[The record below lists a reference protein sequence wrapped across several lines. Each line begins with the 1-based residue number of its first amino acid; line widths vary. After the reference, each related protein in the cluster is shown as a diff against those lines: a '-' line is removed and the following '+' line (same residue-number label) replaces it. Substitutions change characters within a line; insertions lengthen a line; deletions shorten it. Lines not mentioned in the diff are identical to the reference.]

1 MKLLKGVPVYLLMF
15 YISTNMDEN
24 KNKEVFLVIGAN
36 FLGLPTEGLTIIPA
50 VVHQQHGEHVHCF
63 TKMRASDKE
72 VLVTVYEEDVFF
84 NIKDAISKINNV
96 LLKPKYNNELDK
108 QST

>member
-1 MKLLKGVPVYLLMF
+1 
-15 YISTNMDEN
+15 MDES

-50 VVHQQHGEHVHCF
+50 VVHQQHGSDVHCIVN
-63 TKMRASDKE
+63 KRGSDKE
-72 VLVTVYEEDVFF
+72 MIVTVTEHEVFF
-84 NIKDAISKINNV
+84 NIKDAITRINNE
-96 LLKPKYNNELDK
+96 LLKPRNTNELDK